1 METIVIRAGWF
12 TDKGPLRRRNEDVA
26 LALPHQGML
35 VVADGLGGAA
45 AGDRAARVATTVLSS
60 VLLSEEP
67 ATVVVESHLP
77 DDATRA
83 ALQETIDTSSAFLT
97 PASRLELA
105 FMVAHFGVLAD
116 ARRTGF
122 IGMGAALVCAWLHQ
136 DTLWIG
142 HVGDCRAYTLSNGA
156 LTQQTRDHS
165 LSEALARRSALP
177 KAAADSPFLRSR
189 LTQVVGG
196 ESTPAPDICGLDVR
210 PGTCLLLCS
219 DGVWGSLGDED
230 LRAALG
236 RPGEARS
243 IAQHLVESAIN
254 AGSRDNATALV
265 AHI

>member
-1 METIVIRAGWF
+1 MEAIGIKAGWY
-12 TDKGPLRRRNEDVA
+12 TDKGPMRRRNEDVA
-26 LALPHQGML
+26 LALPQQGAL

-67 ATVVVESHLP
+67 AAVAVESHLP

-83 ALQETIDTSSAFLT
+83 ALKETIDPSRAFST

-122 IGMGAALVCAWLHQ
+122 IGMGAAVVCAWLHQ
-136 DTLWIG
+136 GLLWIG
-142 HVGDCRAYTLSNGA
+142 HVGDCRAYTLSSGA
-156 LTQQTRDHS
+156 LSQHTRDHS
-165 LSEALARRSALP
+165 LSEALASRNAIP

-196 ESTPAPDICGLDVR
+196 EAAPTPDVCSIEAR
-210 PGTCLLLCS
+210 PGMSLLLCS

-236 RPGEARS
+236 RATDARS
-243 IAQHLVESAIN
+243 IARHLVESAIS

-265 AHI
+265 AHL